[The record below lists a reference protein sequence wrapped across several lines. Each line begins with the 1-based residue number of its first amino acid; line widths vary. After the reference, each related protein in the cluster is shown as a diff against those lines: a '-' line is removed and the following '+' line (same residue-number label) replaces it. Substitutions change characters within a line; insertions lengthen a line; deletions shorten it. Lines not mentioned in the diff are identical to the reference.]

1 MCGGGGGEY
10 YATVCVYDYECLGDM
25 GFIVSVYVF
34 INCNESFKLALW
46 DSNFMLD
53 TLM

>member
-1 MCGGGGGEY
+1 MCVWVWVNIMQLC
-10 YATVCVYDYECLGDM
+10 VCMSVGDM
-25 GFIVSVYVF
+25 GFIVSVYAF
-34 INCNESFKLALW
+34 INCNESFKLALC